1 MPENMDKWASGNRK
15 IAKSGHR
22 VAAEM
27 IPFPRRW
34 HGSMISANL
43 EAIWGM
49 SVNADRGISNPKEN
63 RLKPTGRA
71 GRMHVLEAV
80 SKGNYMP
87 KCQGAA

>member
-1 MPENMDKWASGNRK
+1 MPENMDKWASGNRR

-49 SVNADRGISNPKEN
+49 SVQMRSNAFTGLRGLALS
-63 RLKPTGRA
+63 
-71 GRMHVLEAV
+71 
-80 SKGNYMP
+80 
-87 KCQGAA
+87 

>member
-34 HGSMISANL
+34 HGSMISADPV
-43 EAIWGM
+43 AIWGM
-49 SVNADRGISNPKEN
+49 SVYAIALEFIYRVRSPFFYDKR
-63 RLKPTGRA
+63 RQLKI
-71 GRMHVLEAV
+71 
-80 SKGNYMP
+80 KW
-87 KCQGAA
+87 

>member
-34 HGSMISANL
+34 HGSMISADPV
-43 EAIWGM
+43 AIWGM
-49 SVNADRGISNPKEN
+49 SA
-63 RLKPTGRA
+63 
-71 GRMHVLEAV
+71 
-80 SKGNYMP
+80 
-87 KCQGAA
+87 KCCHPVWDTDQIIVECTAEQLRSHHFVRQNFT